1 MENSFEIIC
10 PNCGTRLY
18 AVSTGENSTTECP
31 ICSTEIATENSVKNR
46 DNDAA
51 LSFIENVD
59 GLCENFAT
67 AVIDNMMTD
76 DNSPKRVGR
85 DLAKAL
91 RENNASD
98 VLLALTGWSLD
109 SILDLTEP
117 VVAAEASDETDKEE
131 M

>member
-10 PNCGTRLY
+10 PNCGARLY

-31 ICSTEIATENSVKNR
+31 VCSTEIMKENSVKNR
-46 DNDAA
+46 DNDTA
-51 LSFIENVD
+51 LSFIESID

-67 AVIDNMMTD
+67 TVIDNMMTD

-117 VVAAEASDETDKEE
+117 VVVAEASDKTGKEE

>member
-10 PNCGTRLY
+10 PKCGARLY
-18 AVSTGENSTTECP
+18 AVSTGENFTTECP

-117 VVAAEASDETDKEE
+117 VVAAESSDETDKEE